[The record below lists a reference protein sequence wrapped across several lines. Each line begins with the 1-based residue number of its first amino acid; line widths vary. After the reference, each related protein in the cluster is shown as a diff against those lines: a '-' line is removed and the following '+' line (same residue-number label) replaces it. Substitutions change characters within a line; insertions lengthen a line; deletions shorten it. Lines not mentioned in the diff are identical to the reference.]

1 MAFLKGRLMRGV
13 QIVMEQT
20 GFADKITGADLIIT
34 GEGQIDATT
43 LNGKTLSGVAQ
54 AAKKQGTPIVALA
67 GTLGKGWEAV
77 YELGF
82 DAIIPICDSP
92 MTLDQAMA
100 DGERLIEQA
109 TERILRL
116 IGMRSKSNA

>member
-1 MAFLKGRLMRGV
+1 MAFLQGRLMRGV
-13 QIVMEQT
+13 QIVMDQT
-20 GFADKITGADLIIT
+20 GFAEKIAGADLIIT
-34 GEGQIDATT
+34 GEGQIDSTT

-77 YELGF
+77 YEMGI
-82 DAIIPICDSP
+82 DTVIPICDSP
-92 MTLDQAMA
+92 MTLDQAMT

-109 TERILRL
+109 AERTLRL
-116 IGMRSKSNA
+116 VQMG